1 MLLAPPTQV
10 KNLAVEFIRIL
21 IMTDYLETTAL
32 PFGMRDSRQQPFF
45 SVNAGIS
52 LEDALCHL
60 SHLLGCAYESTY
72 ELADGDGVEKRL
84 AWSALHHIE
93 GAKGLVD
100 ALIAVK

>member
-1 MLLAPPTQV
+1 
-10 KNLAVEFIRIL
+10 
-21 IMTDYLETTAL
+21 
-32 PFGMRDSRQQPFF
+32 MRDSQQQPFF

-60 SHLLGCAYESTY
+60 SHLLGCAYESAY
-72 ELADGDGVEKRL
+72 ELTDGDGVEKGL
-84 AWSALHHIE
+84 VWSTLHQIE

>member
-1 MLLAPPTQV
+1 
-10 KNLAVEFIRIL
+10 
-21 IMTDYLETTAL
+21 MTDFLETTAL

-100 ALIAVK
+100 ALILKN